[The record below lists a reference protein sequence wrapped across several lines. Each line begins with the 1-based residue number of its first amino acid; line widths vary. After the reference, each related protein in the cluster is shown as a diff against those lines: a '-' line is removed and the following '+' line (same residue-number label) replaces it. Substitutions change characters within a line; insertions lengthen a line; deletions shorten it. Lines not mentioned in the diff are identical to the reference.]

1 MAPDIAQQEQ
11 RESAQG
17 QTQGG
22 TASRAAAGAPYTI
35 AGKTGTAQ
43 VFTVAQNKRY
53 NEAAI
58 SERLRDHAWFVAF
71 APAEAPKI
79 AIAVIVENGRSG
91 SGTAAPIARTIMD
104 AYLLRKFPTVRREN
118 ATAPAAN
125 SDVSEE

>member
-1 MAPDIAQQEQ
+1 VYGMLAVM
-11 RESAQG
+11 
-17 QTQGG
+17 QGG
-22 TASRAAAGAPYTI
+22 TATRAAAGAPYTI

-43 VFTVAQNKRY
+43 VFTVAQNARY

-104 AYLLRKFPTVRREN
+104 AYLLRKFPESLTLN
-118 ATAPAAN
+118 ASSSPM
-125 SDVSEE
+125 SGDMSEE